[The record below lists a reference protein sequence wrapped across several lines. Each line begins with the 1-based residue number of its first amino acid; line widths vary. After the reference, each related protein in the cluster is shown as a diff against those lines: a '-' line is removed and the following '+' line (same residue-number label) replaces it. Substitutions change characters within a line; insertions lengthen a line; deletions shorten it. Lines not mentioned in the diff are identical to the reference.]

1 MNTRN
6 VFSFIITFIIL
17 SVSAQQSDIDII
29 NNYLDDNIEKFS
41 YQTKDINEIFI
52 KDKIDSN
59 NSFISLYVQQR
70 FNGID
75 IFNAISTVAINNN
88 KVVSFVNRF
97 QPLIDTKINVKEPSI
112 TAREAIISA
121 VNNLDLGPI
130 KDITLIEEVENYFT
144 YSAPEISK
152 ENINAKLAYFP
163 MPDSTLRLAWDFSI
177 LTLNKKNW
185 YSIRIDAIN
194 GLLINCEFDSKEELN
209 SQSNINVSR
218 SVSSVD
224 DGSSYRVFALP
235 TESPNHGSYELVNEP
250 ANEIASPFGWHDIN
264 GVIGPEYTITRGN
277 NVWAREDIEG
287 DGGMSGTDYSPD
299 GGESLTFDFELN
311 FDQPPVGYQ
320 DASIT
325 NLFYINNI
333 Y

>member
-6 VFSFIITFIIL
+6 VFLFIITFIIL

-88 KVVSFVNRF
+88 KVVSFANRF
-97 QPLIDTKINVKEPSI
+97 QPLIDNKINVKEPSI

-130 KDITLIEEVENYFT
+130 KDITLIEEAENYFT

-152 ENINAKLAYFP
+152 ENINAKLTYFP

-194 GLLINCEFDSKEELN
+194 GLLINVNDWIINCEFDSKEELN
-209 SQSNINVSR
+209 YQSNINVSR

-224 DGSSYRVFALP
+224 DESSYRVFALP

-264 GVIGPEYTITRGN
+264 GVTGPEYTITRGN
-277 NVWAREDIEG
+277 NVWAREDIEV
-287 DGGMSGTDYSPD
+287 M
-299 GGESLTFDFELN
+299 EACLEQIILLM
-311 FDQPPVGYQ
+311 
-320 DASIT
+320 AERA
-325 NLFYINNI
+325 
-333 Y
+333 